1 MRVVLDNLDVFR
13 SGLWL
18 TVQLTGLSFFF
29 ALVVGTL
36 VATMRI
42 SPAAPLRAA
51 GLVYVETIRNTPLLV
66 LLVLFVFGFP
76 KIGVTYSL
84 FASAVVVFSV
94 YTGAFVSEA
103 LRSGINS
110 VAVGQAEAAR
120 SIGLTFGQTLRYVV
134 LPQAF
139 RTVVPPLGNIL
150 IALTKN
156 TSLAAAVGLLEITLQ
171 ANRLN
176 TNEAQPIAIYLA
188 AAVTYM
194 ILTVPMG
201 YLVGVLERRVA
212 ITR

>member
-1 MRVVLDNLDVFR
+1 MRVVLDNLGVFR

>member
-1 MRVVLDNLDVFR
+1 MRVVLDNLGVFR

-120 SIGLTFGQTLRYVV
+120 SIGLMFGQTLRYVV

-150 IALTKN
+150 VALTKN

>member
-1 MRVVLDNLDVFR
+1 MRVVLDNLGVFR

-84 FASAVVVFSV
+84 FASAVVVFSA